1 MDSEKEIIEENIL
14 AILDRLL
21 TDGRGVA
28 SRVPSLS
35 VDTLII
41 CDLYAAERLFPW
53 KLIEETVDEMPK
65 KIDIIYIGP
74 HFDKL
79 PTKVKHRIFVCRM
92 QAFRTLEVL
101 EKVCLTLCTATG
113 TWTCAVENKSCWY
126 LHMRTEK
133 VRDGKSDKYCPC
145 WTFQTDCR
153 LEDFV
158 VCKSRRYL
166 RSKRLVETNQGSNI
180 GLLRELFALDGD
192 ETTPVFQKND
202 SSQVTTAIQVF
213 DFSYKCDCLFSSS
226 SFDFC

>member
-1 MDSEKEIIEENIL
+1 MDSEKEIIEENLL

-28 SRVPSLS
+28 SRVSALS
-35 VDTLII
+35 ADTLVI

-65 KIDIIYIGP
+65 KFDIIYIGP
-74 HFDKL
+74 HFDNL

-101 EKVCLTLCTATG
+101 EKVCLTLSTGTG

-145 WTFQTDCR
+145 WTFQTEC
-153 LEDFV
+153 
-158 VCKSRRYL
+158 
-166 RSKRLVETNQGSNI
+166 
-180 GLLRELFALDGD
+180 
-192 ETTPVFQKND
+192 
-202 SSQVTTAIQVF
+202 
-213 DFSYKCDCLFSSS
+213 
-226 SFDFC
+226 